1 MVRRNRLLTANA
13 VVSALLVAALLVG
26 LNYLG
31 VQHHVRW
38 DLTATREHSLSPQ
51 TLKVLRTLPGSI
63 QAVAFPSADSTGRYR
78 DMLGTYQ
85 YYSKNFQYRLVDPDR
100 NPAEAQRYKITSY
113 GQVVLQRGAVT
124 YTVDDASEDALTNG
138 LLHVLETGKKTLYV
152 VQGDGE
158 VPLDDFT
165 RVGMG
170 TAKQALTGKGF
181 DVKALFLIKEARV
194 PADASAVVLPAPSQ
208 ELPTQVLAALDAYYR
223 DGGHLLV
230 LVDPQT
236 PAGVRAW
243 LGREFHVAA
252 PGGLVIDPVSRLL
265 GANPAVPIVT
275 QYPYND
281 ITQNFTLAT
290 AFPVATP
297 LVPDP
302 KAKDVM
308 IKPIVKSSDASY
320 VKTNLDATN
329 VAFQAGVDRKGAS
342 VLGVEVTPAASS
354 ASPPAPAASVTPTAP
369 AASAPAARGGTAAS
383 SQGGRTASG
392 SSTPAKPAAVSAPR
406 PAKGSAVIFGNSS
419 FMRNSYVGLVG
430 NRDLFTSAVAWLTQS
445 GNLVSIAPRA
455 SPFDPFIVSGQQG
468 RYLFLGSVVA
478 LPLALLVL
486 GGSVYFRR
494 RSAPKRRGT
503 CCTSRRRPSRRSRSR
518 TRRAAWSWPVRT
530 RRIGR

>member
-1 MVRRNRLLTANA
+1 MLRRNRLLTANA
-13 VVSALLVAALLVG
+13 LVSALLVAALLVG

-31 VQHHVRW
+31 IQHHVRW

-51 TLKVLRTLPGSI
+51 TLKILRTLPGPI
-63 QAVAFPSADSTGRYR
+63 QAVAFPAADSTGRYR
-78 DMLGTYQ
+78 DLLATYQ

-100 NPAEAQRYKITSY
+100 NPAEAQRYKVTSY
-113 GQVVLQRGAVT
+113 GQIVLQRGAAT

-138 LLHVLETGKKTLYV
+138 LLHVLETGKKTVYV

-165 RVGMG
+165 RVGMA
-170 TAKQALTGKGF
+170 TVKQALTGKGF

-194 PADASAVVLPAPSQ
+194 PADASAVVLAAPSQ
-208 ELPTQVLAALDAYYR
+208 ELPPQVLDALDGYYR
-223 DGGHLLV
+223 DGGRLLV
-230 LVDPQT
+230 LIDPPS

-275 QYPYND
+275 QYPFND

-302 KAKDVM
+302 KAKDVR
-308 IKPIVKSSDASY
+308 ITTIVKSSDASY
-320 VKTNLDATN
+320 VKTNLDAKDI
-329 VAFQAGVDRKGAS
+329 AFQAGVDRKGPS
-342 VLGVEVTPAASS
+342 VLGVEVTPSATAA
-354 ASPPAPAASVTPTAP
+354 APAPPAVAVTPTARGGAAPTPTARGGAASTAQGGAAPASRAGAAGPSSPAAP
-369 AASAPAARGGTAAS
+369 AASA
-383 SQGGRTASG
+383 
-392 SSTPAKPAAVSAPR
+392 R
-406 PAKGSAVIFGNSS
+406 PPKGSAVLYGNSS

-430 NRDLFTSAVAWLTQS
+430 NRDLFTSTVAWLTQS

-455 SPFDPFIVSGQQG
+455 SPFDPFIISGQQG
-468 RYLFLGSVVA
+468 RYLFLGSVIA

-494 RSAPKRRGT
+494 RSL
-503 CCTSRRRPSRRSRSR
+503 
-518 TRRAAWSWPVRT
+518 
-530 RRIGR
+530 

>member
-1 MVRRNRLLTANA
+1 MLRRNRLLTVNA
-13 VVSALLVAALLVG
+13 LVSALLVLALLVG

-31 VQHHVRW
+31 VEHHVRW

-51 TLKVLRTLPGSI
+51 TLKILRTLPGPV
-63 QAVAFPSADSTGRYR
+63 QAVAFPGSDSTGRYR
-78 DMLGTYQ
+78 DLLGTYQ
-85 YYSKNFQYRLVDPDR
+85 YYSKNFQFRLVDPDR
-100 NPAEAQRYKITSY
+100 NPAEAQKYKVTSY
-113 GQVVLQRGAVT
+113 GQIVLQRGAAT
-124 YTVDDASEDALTNG
+124 YTVDDATEDALTNG

-158 VPLDDFT
+158 VPVDDFT

-181 DVKALFLIKEARV
+181 DVKPLFLIKEAHV
-194 PADASAVVLPAPSQ
+194 PADASAVVLASPSQ
-208 ELPTQVLAALDAYYR
+208 ELPLPVLDALDAYYR

-230 LVDPQT
+230 LIDPT
-236 PAGVRAW
+236 SPAGVRAW

-252 PGGLVIDPVSRLL
+252 PGGLVVDPVSRLL

-281 ITQNFTLAT
+281 ITQNFNLAT

-302 KAKDVM
+302 KAKDVT
-308 IKPIVKSSDASY
+308 ITPIVKSSDASY
-320 VKTNLDATN
+320 VKTNLDAKDI
-329 VAFQAGVDRKGAS
+329 AYQAGVDRKGPS
-342 VLGVEVTPAASS
+342 ILGLEVTPSGTGA
-354 ASPPAPAASVTPTAP
+354 APAHPTASVTPTSP
-369 AASAPAARGGTAAS
+369 GASAAPSKGG
-383 SQGGRTASG
+383 
-392 SSTPAKPAAVSAPR
+392 AKPAAAAPS
-406 PAKGSAVIFGNSS
+406 PAKGSAVLFGNSS
-419 FMRNSYVGLVG
+419 FVRNSYVGLVG
-430 NRDLFTSAVAWLTQS
+430 NRDLFTSTVAWLTQS

-468 RYLFLGSVVA
+468 RYLFLGSVIV

-494 RSAPKRRGT
+494 RSL
-503 CCTSRRRPSRRSRSR
+503 
-518 TRRAAWSWPVRT
+518 
-530 RRIGR
+530 

>member
-1 MVRRNRLLTANA
+1 MLRRNRLLTVNA
-13 VVSALLVAALLVG
+13 LVSALLVLALLVG

-31 VQHHVRW
+31 VEHHVRW

-51 TLKVLRTLPGSI
+51 TLKVLRTLPGPV
-63 QAVAFPSADSTGRYR
+63 QAVAFPSSDSTARYR
-78 DMLGTYQ
+78 DLLGTYQ

-100 NPAEAQRYKITSY
+100 NPAEAQRYKVTSY
-113 GQVVLQRGAVT
+113 GQIVLQRGAAT

-158 VPLDDFT
+158 VPVDDFT

-181 DVKALFLIKEARV
+181 DVKPLFLIKEAHV
-194 PADASAVVLPAPSQ
+194 PADASAVVLASPGQ
-208 ELPTQVLAALDAYYR
+208 ELPPQVLDALAAYYR

-230 LVDPQT
+230 LIDPT
-236 PAGVRAW
+236 SPAGVRAW

-252 PGGLVIDPVSRLL
+252 PGGLVVDPVSRLL

-281 ITQNFTLAT
+281 ITQNFNLAT

-302 KAKDVM
+302 KAKDVT
-308 IKPIVKSSDASY
+308 ITPIVKSSDASY
-320 VKTNLDATN
+320 VKTNLDAKDI
-329 VAFQAGVDRKGAS
+329 AFQAGVDRKGPS
-342 VLGVEVTPAASS
+342 LLGVEVTPS
-354 ASPPAPAASVTPTAP
+354 ATGAAPARPGASVTPTAP
-369 AASAPAARGGTAAS
+369 GASVTPTSSSRPSRPAQPGGGAAAPGASSAPSKGG
-383 SQGGRTASG
+383 
-392 SSTPAKPAAVSAPR
+392 AKPAAAAPS
-406 PAKGSAVIFGNSS
+406 PAKGSAVLFGNSS
-419 FMRNSYVGLVG
+419 FVRNSYVGLVG
-430 NRDLFTSAVAWLTQS
+430 NRDLFTSTVAWLTQS

-455 SPFDPFIVSGQQG
+455 SPFDPFIISGQQG
-468 RYLFLGSVVA
+468 RYLFLGSVIV

-494 RSAPKRRGT
+494 RSL
-503 CCTSRRRPSRRSRSR
+503 
-518 TRRAAWSWPVRT
+518 
-530 RRIGR
+530 

>member
-13 VVSALLVAALLVG
+13 LVAALLVLALLVG
-26 LNYLG
+26 INYLG
-31 VQHHVRW
+31 IEHHVRS

-51 TLKVLRTLPGSI
+51 TIKVLRSLPGPI
-63 QAVAFPSADSTGRYR
+63 QAVAFPSSDSTGRYR
-78 DMLGTYQ
+78 DLLGTYQ
-85 YYSKNFQYRLVDPDR
+85 YYSKNFQYRLVDADR
-100 NPAEAQRYKITSY
+100 NPAEAQRYKVTSY
-113 GQVVLQRGAVT
+113 GQIVLQRGAVT
-124 YTVDDASEDALTNG
+124 YTVDDATEDGLTNG
-138 LLHVLETGKKTLYV
+138 LLHVLETGKKTVYA

-181 DVKALFLIKEARV
+181 DVKGLFLIKEARV
-194 PADASAVVLPAPSQ
+194 PADASAVVFAAPSQ
-208 ELPTQVLAALDAYYR
+208 EVPPQALDALDAYYR

-236 PAGVRAW
+236 PPGVRAW

-275 QYPYND
+275 QYPNSD

-302 KAKDVM
+302 KAKDVT
-308 IKPIVKSSDASY
+308 ITPIVKSSQASY

-329 VAFQAGVDRKGAS
+329 IAFQTGDRKGPAI
-342 VLGVEVTPAASS
+342 LGAEVTPSGAA
-354 ASPPAPAASVTPTAP
+354 ATRTPPATSVTPAGAAPP
-369 AASAPAARGGTAAS
+369 AAGSARNGTPPKGGATAGAGRPTGGTGAA
-383 SQGGRTASG
+383 T
-392 SSTPAKPAAVSAPR
+392 TPPAKPAAPPAAA
-406 PAKGSAVIFGNSS
+406 PAKGSAVLYGNSS
-419 FMRNSYVGLVG
+419 FVRNSYVGLVG
-430 NRDLFTSAVAWLTQS
+430 NRDLFTSTVAWLTQS
-445 GNLVSIAPRA
+445 GNLVSIAPRV
-455 SPFDPFIVSGQQG
+455 SPFDPFIISGRQG
-468 RYLFLGSVVA
+468 RFLFLGSVIA

-494 RSAPKRRGT
+494 RSL
-503 CCTSRRRPSRRSRSR
+503 
-518 TRRAAWSWPVRT
+518 
-530 RRIGR
+530 

>member
-1 MVRRNRLLTANA
+1 MLRRNRLLTVNA
-13 VVSALLVAALLVG
+13 LVSALLVCALLVG

-31 VQHHVRW
+31 VEHHVRW

-51 TLKVLRTLPGSI
+51 TLKVLRTLPGPV
-63 QAVAFPSADSTGRYR
+63 QAVAFPGSDSTARYR
-78 DMLGTYQ
+78 DLLGTYQ

-100 NPAEAQRYKITSY
+100 NPAEAQRYKVTSY
-113 GQVVLQRGAVT
+113 GQIVLQRGAAT

-158 VPLDDFT
+158 VPVDDFT

-181 DVKALFLIKEARV
+181 DVKPLFLIKEARV
-194 PADASAVVLPAPSQ
+194 PADASAVVLASPGQ
-208 ELPTQVLAALDAYYR
+208 ELPPQVLDALAAYYR

-230 LVDPQT
+230 LIDPT
-236 PAGVRAW
+236 SPAGVRAW

-252 PGGLVIDPVSRLL
+252 PGGLVVDPVSRLL

-281 ITQNFTLAT
+281 ITQNFNLAT

-302 KAKDVM
+302 KAKDVT
-308 IKPIVKSSDASY
+308 ITPIVKSSDASY
-320 VKTNLDATN
+320 VKTNLDAKDI
-329 VAFQAGVDRKGAS
+329 AFQAGVDRKGPS
-342 VLGVEVTPAASS
+342 ILGVEVTPS
-354 ASPPAPAASVTPTAP
+354 ATGAAPARPGASVTPTSSSRPSRPAQPGGGAAAP
-369 AASAPAARGGTAAS
+369 AASSAPSKGG
-383 SQGGRTASG
+383 
-392 SSTPAKPAAVSAPR
+392 AKPAAAAPS
-406 PAKGSAVIFGNSS
+406 PAKGSAVLFGNSS
-419 FMRNSYVGLVG
+419 FVRNSYVGLVG
-430 NRDLFTSAVAWLTQS
+430 NRDLFTSTVAWLAQS

-455 SPFDPFIVSGQQG
+455 SPFDPFIISGQQG
-468 RYLFLGSVVA
+468 RYLFLGSVIV

-494 RSAPKRRGT
+494 RSL
-503 CCTSRRRPSRRSRSR
+503 
-518 TRRAAWSWPVRT
+518 
-530 RRIGR
+530 